1 MKKIIKVKSHVSSV
15 KTHESETA
23 IDKCL
28 DILQSEYIIERNK
41 KTSFESRAGVILA
54 LIGTFCV
61 FLLENVEISEI
72 SALIEMPL
80 TFQSLVKIVSG
91 ILMYLCLLVSLGAS
105 LYILVAKKFM
115 NFEVK
120 SVNDELMAKQ
130 REDALKELIN
140 AYRDIISHHRMVNKK
155 VAIAFIVSI
164 ICSAGMILSLIGY
177 KSI

>member
-15 KTHESETA
+15 KIHESETA

-61 FLLENVEISEI
+61 FLLENVEISDI
-72 SALIEMPL
+72 FALIEMPL

-91 ILMYLCLLVSLGAS
+91 ILMYLCMLVSLEAS
-105 LYILVAKKFM
+105 LYILIAKKFM

-120 SVNDELMAKQ
+120 SVNDELMAK
-130 REDALKELIN
+130 LP
-140 AYRDIISHHRMVNKK
+140 
-155 VAIAFIVSI
+155 
-164 ICSAGMILSLIGY
+164 
-177 KSI
+177 

>member
-41 KTSFESRAGVILA
+41 KISFESRAGIILA

-72 SALIEMPL
+72 FALIEMPL

-105 LYILVAKKFM
+105 LYILVAKKIL
-115 NFEVK
+115 NFEVN
-120 SVNDELMAKQ
+120 SMNDEFMLLQ
-130 REDALKELIN
+130 RETAMKELIN
-140 AYRDIISHHRMVNKK
+140 AYRGIISHHRMVNNK

-164 ICSAGMILSLIGY
+164 IGSAGMILSLIGY